1 MHVTRL
7 GRAGRAA
14 RTATALVLTAA
25 SAVLTAQGAHADA
38 PATQEVAYHGYH
50 LQVPADWPVVDLAA
64 APDTC
69 VRFDVHAVYL
79 GRPAAQERCPT
90 HIVGRTEALLV
101 EPLDSTGTAA
111 PDRDTVVAAQGTAT
125 YTPGPATAADTGQ
138 IRLAVPSAGV
148 IATATYGTGKAT
160 AERIL
165 RTGRLDS
172 RARPGA
178 AGGPDATANTATA
191 AAVTAQPGAYT
202 GAGFDT
208 CAAPS
213 TSAMDAWGA
222 SPYRAVGVYIGG
234 NSRAC
239 AQANLTSS
247 WVGTVTAD
255 GWHLI
260 PTYVGSQAPCSSFGH
275 RVSTDPA
282 TARGQGAAEADDAV
296 TQAQAIGLPAG
307 SVLYDDMEGYDNTN
321 SSCSTGVLN
330 YLSAWTD
337 ELHARGYL
345 SGVYSSAGSGM
356 RDLAAQ
362 YGTGAYTLPD
372 HIWFAW
378 WNNAADTDAGAYVP
392 AADWADHQRIHQ
404 YFGGT
409 NQTWGGVTLNVDG
422 DYLAVDGGGTTPPPP
437 PAKYRVD
444 TFADAPV
451 YASATSTTQTGTLYK
466 GTDYVYCKVWG
477 RQVGDATTYNHWW
490 LRTDP
495 DVGPANQYVS
505 AYYLSRWGNDEAK
518 DNNGTVIPDC

>member
-1 MHVTRL
+1 MTRPR
-7 GRAGRAA
+7 RAGRAA
-14 RTATALVLTAA
+14 RTALALLLTVASAALTAH
-25 SAVLTAQGAHADA
+25 SAQAATA
-38 PATQEVAYHGYH
+38 ATQEVAYRGYH
-50 LQVPADWPVVDLAA
+50 LRIPAGWPVIDLATT
-64 APDTC
+64 PGTC
-69 VRFDVHAVYL
+69 VRFDEHAVYL
-79 GRPAAQERCPT
+79 GHPAGQEHCPT
-90 HIVGRTEALLV
+90 HLVGRTEALLI
-101 EPLDSTGTAA
+101 EPLDGTGTATV
-111 PDRDTVVAAQGTAT
+111 DRDTVVAAKGTAT
-125 YTPGPATAADTGQ
+125 YTPGRATAAETGE

-148 IATATYGTGKAT
+148 IATATYGTGKAS

-165 RTGRLDS
+165 RTGRLDG
-172 RARPGA
+172 RARPSA
-178 AGGPDATANTATA
+178 SRTPKATASA
-191 AAVTAQPGAYT
+191 AALTVAAQPGAYT
-202 GAGFDT
+202 GQGFDT

-213 TSAMDAWGA
+213 TSTMNAWGA

-239 AQANLTSS
+239 AQADLTSS
-247 WVGTVTAD
+247 WVSTVTSN

-260 PTYVGSQAPCSSFGH
+260 PTYVGSQAPCTSFGQ

-296 TQAQAIGLPAG
+296 SQAQALGIPAD
-307 SVLYDDMEGYDNTN
+307 SVIYDDMEGYDNTN

-337 ELHARGYL
+337 ELHARGYR

-362 YGTGAYTLPD
+362 YTTGAYTLPD

-378 WNNAADTDAGAYVP
+378 WNNVVDTDAGTYVP

-409 NQTWGGVTLNVDG
+409 DETWGGVTVNIDGDHLDVDG
-422 DYLAVDGGGTTPPPP
+422 AGSVPPP
-437 PAKYRVD
+437 PATYWVD
-444 TFADAPV
+444 TYADAPV
-451 YASATSTTQTGTLYK
+451 YASPTSTTQTGTLHQ
-466 GTDYVYCKVWG
+466 GTNYVYCKVWG
-477 RQVGDATTYNHWW
+477 RQIGDATTYNHWW
-490 LRTDP
+490 LKTDP
-495 DVGPANQYVS
+495 DVGPAGQYVS

>member
-1 MHVTRL
+1 MHLTGP
-7 GRAGRAA
+7 GRARRAA
-14 RTATALVLTAA
+14 RAAIALLLTAA
-25 SAVLTAQGAHADA
+25 SAALTAHSAQA
-38 PATQEVAYHGYH
+38 ATSATHEVAYHGYH
-50 LQVPADWPVVDLAA
+50 LRVPADWPVIDLATE
-64 APDTC
+64 PGTC

-79 GRPAAQERCPT
+79 GHPAAQEHCPT
-90 HIVGRTEALLV
+90 HVVGRTEALLI
-101 EPLDSTGTAA
+101 EPLDGTGTATV
-111 PDRDTVVAAQGTAT
+111 DRDTVVAAKGTAT
-125 YTPGPATAADTGQ
+125 YTPRRTTAAETGQ

-148 IATATYGTGKAT
+148 IATATYGTGKPS

-165 RTGRLDS
+165 RTGRLDGQA
-172 RARPGA
+172 RAGA
-178 AGGPDATANTATA
+178 GRLPEATASAATLDVA
-191 AAVTAQPGAYT
+191 AQPGTYA
-202 GAGFDT
+202 GKGFDA

-213 TSAMDAWGA
+213 TSTMNAWGA

-239 AQANLTSS
+239 AQPNLTSS
-247 WVGTVTAD
+247 WVSTVTAN

-282 TARGQGAAEADDAV
+282 TARSQGTAEADDAV
-296 TQAQAIGLPAG
+296 AQAQTIGLPAG

-362 YGTGAYTLPD
+362 YTTGAYSMPD

-378 WNNAADTDAGAYVP
+378 WNNAADTNSGTYVP
-392 AADWADHQRIHQ
+392 AADWPDHQRIHQ

-409 NQTWGGVTLNVDG
+409 NETWGGVTVNIDG
-422 DYLAVDGGGTTPPPP
+422 DYLDVSDGGSVPPPP
-437 PAKYRVD
+437 PAKYWVD
-444 TFADAPV
+444 TFATAPV
-451 YASATSTTQTGTLYK
+451 YGSPTSTTQTGTLNA
-466 GTDYVYCKVWG
+466 GTNYVYCKVWG
-477 RQVGDATTYNHWW
+477 RQIGDATTYNHWW
-490 LRTDP
+490 LKTDP
-495 DVGPANQYVS
+495 DTGPANQYVS